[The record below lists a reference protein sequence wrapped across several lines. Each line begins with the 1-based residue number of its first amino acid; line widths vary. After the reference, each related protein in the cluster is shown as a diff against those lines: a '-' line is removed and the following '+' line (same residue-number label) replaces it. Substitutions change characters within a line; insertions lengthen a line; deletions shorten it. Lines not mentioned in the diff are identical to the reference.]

1 MAPFR
6 APSNLSSVDA
16 SEMSTLSSPRIPRFD
31 TPHLSAVLPP
41 PSRASTSASSGRSPR
56 AEDYLKRMQ
65 QVGQAHQQQLQILE
79 KHWDL
84 MQDFEKGKL
93 ESFKQEHAV
102 LKEKQLRLLKEV
114 ETQLQELSGSPAPE
128 KQQEVTFGEAP
139 QPQPVPT
146 ATRAPPRKVRV
157 ETGRALV
164 LGAAGLLGREIFKN
178 CRGKWEL
185 RGICSSRC
193 PKSLRDGSS
202 WAGEVVDG
210 PILEVLEGQLKD
222 FKSQVVLHLCGTE
235 IGQKDGLDGANSVGF
250 KTFAADTR
258 AIASACEAHGVWLIH
273 LSSDAVFNG
282 LASPYTVNAEPT
294 PVTDDGVASL
304 QAEQEV
310 LSHARTAVL
319 RVPRCLYGPVEDLQE
334 SPVTGVLDQL
344 RYGRVDFN
352 IQPLYPTF
360 VGDVASLL
368 MLLLLQHLVDSGELR
383 GIYHWQGPDQ
393 LSELQIAKVWCEAT
407 GDTLAASLRPR
418 PSKCQADRALDISR
432 LARSFP
438 LTPTSF
444 KEGLRKCLA
453 PGELGDRL
461 GRTVAGTLHWAAGC
475 RAVGEQVV

>member
-1 MAPFR
+1 
-6 APSNLSSVDA
+6 
-16 SEMSTLSSPRIPRFD
+16 
-31 TPHLSAVLPP
+31 
-41 PSRASTSASSGRSPR
+41 
-56 AEDYLKRMQ
+56 
-65 QVGQAHQQQLQILE
+65 
-79 KHWDL
+79 
-84 MQDFEKGKL
+84 
-93 ESFKQEHAV
+93 
-102 LKEKQLRLLKEV
+102 
-114 ETQLQELSGSPAPE
+114 
-128 KQQEVTFGEAP
+128 
-139 QPQPVPT
+139 
-146 ATRAPPRKVRV
+146 
-157 ETGRALV
+157 
-164 LGAAGLLGREIFKN
+164 
-178 CRGKWEL
+178 
-185 RGICSSRC
+185 
-193 PKSLRDGSS
+193 
-202 WAGEVVDG
+202 
-210 PILEVLEGQLKD
+210 LEVLEGQLKD
-222 FKSQVVLHLCGTE
+222 FKPQVVLHLCGTE

-368 MLLLLQHLVDSGELR
+368 MLLLQHLVDGGELR